1 MTWIILAAVLAI
13 LAALYLAWLPLL
25 PALGLILLVLLAA
38 AWRFDRARS
47 ASGGAP
53 YRGSNRP
60 DFYGQSSDASWDV
73 PTPYIDHPDGGGTP
87 PGVERPGD
95 IRPPRR

>member
-1 MTWIILAAVLAI
+1 MTWIIPAAVIAVLV
-13 LAALYLAWLPLL
+13 ALYLAWLPLL

-38 AWRFDRARS
+38 AWRFDRARN
-47 ASGGAP
+47 AAGGLP
-53 YRGSNRP
+53 YKGSNRP

-73 PTPYIDHPDGGGTP
+73 PTAYIDHPDGGGTP

-95 IRPPRR
+95 VRPRRR

>member
-1 MTWIILAAVLAI
+1 MTWIILAAVLA
-13 LAALYLAWLPLL
+13 LLGAAYLGWLPIL
-25 PALGLILLVLLAA
+25 PALGLILVVLLIA

-47 ASGGAP
+47 ASGGMP

-60 DFYGQSSDASWDV
+60 DFYGGSSEASWDV

-95 IRPPRR
+95 VRPRRR